1 MDQCYSSVQVGGV
14 CNFPSSVLL
23 QQKSE
28 ATDRPELQL
37 SFIWQAKENTS
48 SKHESGLIQK
58 TQREE
63 RPMVQFWL
71 LFLSTFFSSPKP
83 ALCKLGQPGG
93 LFFSSEVLTLFFRPS
108 FVPLLWAFPFHFLLA
123 TTILDSFFL
132 FQLPNILPSRDGR
145 PKSLEQGHQCLS
157 GYFLLNWDRKGP
169 MPPPVASLKPLS
181 PYISVHLRMID
192 NFHISLLNWQCMFQ
206 LVDLGREKNG
216 LDNW

>member
-1 MDQCYSSVQVGGV
+1 MKIPAQNFLSGLFSINPNLLPFQLQLPFYFISFVREI
-14 CNFPSSVLL
+14 CNFLSSVLL

-169 MPPPVASLKPLS
+169 RPPPCCQSQATESL
-181 PYISVHLRMID
+181 Y
-192 NFHISLLNWQCMFQ
+192 QCSSK
-206 LVDLGREKNG
+206 D
-216 LDNW
+216 D